1 MQGKSSLKE
10 RWKKNKNLIILW
22 AVLCCLFLGSAG
34 GLYKIYVKNAASQPR
49 SVMAV
54 GKDSDPAGVAEEISL
69 KPGESATQDITTVS
83 TGITGIAIWV
93 DCPQERLNISVQ
105 LKKQTGELV
114 KEWLCD
120 ETTLPEE
127 GFCYFYLPE
136 QKVEL
141 GEIYKIEIGNSKTSE
156 ANLGLKKAYTGNN
169 QLFHPVTL
177 NETKDE
183 EKNTLFFQ
191 VLDGDCGSIIYFYWL
206 IAAVGLMCITVVF
219 ACKALNLSKDIV
231 VIISILLI
239 GSMYLLIL
247 PQYTVPDEGSHFVTT
262 YALSSK
268 VLGKESVDQ
277 ENQVLLEKESAD
289 YLLRQERPFRETYA
303 HYIRGLLGKDGA
315 ITKKTVATRSP
326 LSSAHLGYVPQVL
339 GVTLGRLLSLNG
351 VQIFFLGRLFALFW
365 YCTVMW
371 FALRIIPRFA
381 KNILFLVGSFPMTI
395 QMVASYNYDSVLLG
409 ACFLLTAY
417 LLYLAYDEKK
427 EKITGKDIVVVG
439 ILLLVIVPIKFVYLP
454 LLGIGLL
461 IPKEKFGGIRQKIIF
476 GGGMLGIGAVVMLVT
491 KLPKML
497 VAAGGASAAG
507 NTTKTYSLM
516 MCIKNPLHTFTVFF
530 ETIRQN
536 FGSYFTGMI
545 GDKLGWVEIEVPS
558 ILIIG
563 YVILMIL
570 SVIQNEKMIHVWKK
584 WERIW
589 LLCLVG
595 GIFLIVCTGL
605 MFDYTPSISSTIL
618 GIQGRYFLPIC
629 IPLLL
634 SCQNSV
640 IVSKRSLDRVVISS
654 VIVLQVFIVLN
665 VMITVM
671 IR

>member
-1 MQGKSSLKE
+1 MQGKSSLKG
-10 RWKKNKNLIILW
+10 RWKRNKNLIILW
-22 AVLCCLFLGSAG
+22 AVLCCFFLGSAG
-34 GLYKIYVKNAASQPR
+34 VLYKIYVKNMASQPK
-49 SVMAV
+49 SVMEI
-54 GKDSDPAGVAEEISL
+54 GKDGDPSGVAEEISL
-69 KPGESATQDITTVS
+69 EPGDSATQNITMVS
-83 TGITGIAIWV
+83 SEITGIAVWV
-93 DCPQERLNISVQ
+93 DCPSEGLNISVQ
-105 LKKQTGELV
+105 LKKQTGKLV

-127 GFCYFYLPE
+127 GYCYFYLPE

-141 GEIYKIEIGNSKTSE
+141 GEIYILEIKNSE
-156 ANLGLKKAYTGNN
+156 ASETSLGLKKTYTGNN
-169 QLFHPVTL
+169 QLFHPVAV
-177 NETKDE
+177 NEIEDDE
-183 EKNTLFFQ
+183 QNSMFFQ
-191 VLDGDCGSIIYFYWL
+191 VFDGDCGSIVYFYWL
-206 IAAVGLMCITVVF
+206 IVALILICITVVIG
-219 ACKALNLSKDIV
+219 CG
-231 VIISILLI
+231 ILGVRKNAILV
-239 GSMYLLIL
+239 GSVFLAGVLYLLVL

-268 VLGKESVDQ
+268 LLGKEAVDQ
-277 ENQVLLEKESAD
+277 ENRILLEKESTD
-289 YLLRQERPFRETYA
+289 YLLRQEMPFRETYA
-303 HYIRGLLGKDGA
+303 HEIRGLLGKDGA

-326 LSSAHLGYVPQVL
+326 LSSAHLGYVPQVV

-365 YCTVMW
+365 YCAVMW
-371 FALRIIPRFA
+371 FAFKIIPGFA
-381 KNILFLVGSFPMTI
+381 KNILFLVGSFPMTL

-427 EKITGKDIVVVG
+427 EKITWKDMLVAG
-439 ILLLVIVPIKFVYLP
+439 LLLLVIVPIKFVYLP

-461 IPKEKFGGIRQKIIF
+461 IPKEKFGGIRQKVIF
-476 GGGMLGIGAVVMLVT
+476 GGGMLGIGVAAMLLT

-497 VAAGGASAAG
+497 VAAGGSSAVE
-507 NTTKTYSLM
+507 NTTQTYSLA
-516 MCIKNPLHTFTVFF
+516 MCIKNPLHIFAVFF

-536 FGSYFTGMI
+536 LGIYFTGMI
-545 GDKLGWVEIEVPS
+545 GDRLGWVEIEVPS

-570 SVIQNEKMIHVWKK
+570 VVIQNERMLHAWRK

-589 LLCLVG
+589 LVCLVG
-595 GIFLIVCTGL
+595 MILLIVCAGL
-605 MFDYTPSISSTIL
+605 MLDYTPSVSGTIL
-618 GIQGRYFLPIC
+618 GVQGRYFLPLC

-634 SCQNSV
+634 CCQNSV
-640 IVSKRSLDRVVISS
+640 IITKRILDRVIVGS
-654 VIVLQVFIVLN
+654 VVVLQMLIVLN

>member
-22 AVLCCLFLGSAG
+22 AVLCCLFLGAAG

-54 GKDSDPAGVAEEISL
+54 GKDSYRYDDSAEEIFL
-69 KPGESATQDITTVS
+69 QPGESTIQKITMIS
-83 TGITGIAIWV
+83 PEITGIALWM
-93 DCPQERLNISVQ
+93 DCQQDVTNVTVRLKNQNGDV
-105 LKKQTGELV
+105 V
-114 KEWLCD
+114 KEWKSD
-120 ETTLPEE
+120 QTILPQK
-127 GFCYFYLPE
+127 GFGYFYMPE
-136 QKVEL
+136 MQVEI
-141 GEIYKIEIGNSKTSE
+141 GEIYRIEIQNEITSE
-156 ANLGLKKAYTGNN
+156 MSLGLKQVYTVPWPE
-169 QLFHPVTL
+169 L
-177 NETKDE
+177 E
-183 EKNTLFFQ
+183 EEGEASTYSLFFQ
-191 VLDGDCGSIIYFYWL
+191 VLDGDCGSIVYLYWFVVALGVLGFTFLFFLLVLSEKKNVIL
-206 IAAVGLMCITVVF
+206 ICCIF
-219 ACKALNLSKDIV
+219 
-231 VIISILLI
+231 LI
-239 GSMYLLIL
+239 GSMYLIVL
-247 PQYTVPDEGSHFVTT
+247 PQYTAPDEGSHFLTA
-262 YALSSK
+262 YSIGSK
-268 VLGKESVDQ
+268 VLGKEAVDK
-277 ENQVLLEKESAD
+277 ENRVLLEKESAD
-289 YLLRQERPFRETYA
+289 YLVREVVPFRSTYA

-476 GGGMLGIGAVVMLVT
+476 GGGMLGIGAAVMLVT

>member
-1 MQGKSSLKE
+1 MKDRL
-10 RWKKNKNLIILW
+10 KKNKNLIILW

-34 GLYKIYVKNAASQPR
+34 VLYKAYVKNVASQPK
-49 SVMAV
+49 SVMEL
-54 GKDSDPAGVAEEISL
+54 GKDSDPAGVAEDISL
-69 KPGESATQDITTVS
+69 KPGEAAIQNITMVS
-83 TGITGIAIWV
+83 SEITGIAVWV
-93 DCPQERLNISVQ
+93 DCPSERLNISVQ
-105 LKKQTGELV
+105 LKKQTGKLV

-127 GFCYFYLPE
+127 GYCYFYLPE
-136 QKVEL
+136 QEVEL
-141 GEIYKIEIGNSKTSE
+141 GEIYILEIKNSE
-156 ANLGLKKAYTGNN
+156 ASETSLGLKKTYTGNN
-169 QLFHPVTL
+169 QLFHPVAV
-177 NETKDE
+177 NEIEDDE
-183 EKNTLFFQ
+183 QNSMFFQ
-191 VLDGDCGSIIYFYWL
+191 VLDGDCGSIVYFYWMIVAL
-206 IAAVGLMCITVVF
+206 GLLCITVVF
-219 ACKALNLSKDIV
+219 FYKALNLSKNT
-231 VIISILLI
+231 VIIISVFLI
-239 GSMYLLIL
+239 GSMYLLVL

-268 VLGKESVDQ
+268 LLGKESVDQ
-277 ENQVLLEKESAD
+277 KNKVLLEKESAD

-371 FALRIIPRFA
+371 FALRIIPGFA

-427 EKITGKDIVVVG
+427 KKITGKDIVVVG

-476 GGGMLGIGAVVMLVT
+476 GGGMLGIGAAVMLVT

-507 NTTKTYSLM
+507 NTTKTYSLI
-516 MCIKNPLHTFTVFF
+516 MCIKNPVHTFTVFC

-595 GIFLIVCTGL
+595 SIFLIVCAGL

-640 IVSKRSLDRVVISS
+640 IVSKRSLDRGVIGT
-654 VIVLQVFIVLN
+654 VMVLQAFIALN